1 MDIMLDSNNNK
12 LVWEQGDLKLV
23 DDLELIKQHIL
34 TALYTLKS
42 DWLLD
47 YTVGIDLPRG
57 MREESF
63 LKNDIQKQ
71 ILGVDGVLSI
81 KTFNMT
87 KEGVN
92 YKIFAHVL
100 TEMGDIELEEV
111 MQQ

>member
-1 MDIMLDSNNNK
+1 M
-12 LVWEQGDLKLV
+12 
-23 DDLELIKQHIL
+23 
-34 TALYTLKS
+34 
-42 DWLLD
+42 
-47 YTVGIDLPRG
+47 
-57 MREESF
+57 
-63 LKNDIQKQ
+63 KNDIQKQ